1 MNIDDFWCR
10 AFLEAMGDHTIDL
23 ERCEEIANG
32 ALWRAQKNGMVPS
45 ARPGNDLP
53 ADPPRPAPTLERVAF
68 TTQRD
73 MNDDTWCIGVH
84 DVGAFRV
91 IPGEERRSIATGS
104 VVHTI
109 RIKWGETSPPKPI
122 EVWLERPAAISPEP
136 PGMSDAEVAAE
147 FYRRFIPVR
156 VLVGDLAARTAFAE
170 DDHGSWLSGV
180 RSSGGSIGEHPA
192 GEPGFVAAVLRARE
206 LVRKGGA

>member
-10 AFLEAMGDHTIDL
+10 AFLAAMGDHTIDL

-53 ADPPRPAPTLERVAF
+53 ADPPRPAPTLERVECTAE
-68 TTQRD
+68 RAGD
-73 MNDDTWCIGVH
+73 MWIIRGGTWQTNGLHVRGGE
-84 DVGAFRV
+84 DRVPVGAS
-91 IPGEERRSIATGS
+91 G
-104 VVHTI
+104 VVH
-109 RIKWGETSPPKPI
+109 IKWGETSPPKPI
-122 EVWLERPAAISPEP
+122 EVWLERPSAIYPAP
-136 PGMSDAEVAAE
+136 AGMSDAEVAAE
-147 FYRRFIPVR
+147 FYRRFGPDR
-156 VLVGDLAARTAFAE
+156 VLLGDWSTSYAFVERCDENWRSGSRKAAATE
-170 DDHGSWLSGV
+170 V
-180 RSSGGSIGEHPA
+180 HPT